1 MASFEPTEWEHW
13 QTFIEV
19 AQITFIGYFVA
30 LTLVYLLLNILSYV
44 FIQRYMRDYDNSLLP
59 ESYGPLL
66 PPVSVLVPA
75 YNEEANIV
83 ASVKSILQLEYARY
97 EVIVI
102 NDGSKDGTL
111 AQLQQAF
118 DLKLHPEAYRQQLPT
133 QAVKGVYRAEEYPQL
148 RVIDKANGGKADA
161 LNAGINAAR
170 YPLFCAVDADSIL
183 QRDSLQRIARPF
195 IDQTET
201 VAVGGSIRVANGS
214 TIRHGLLTKVGLPRS
229 LLANFQ
235 VIEYLRAFLFGRM
248 GWSPLNGML
257 IISGAFGLFRK
268 SAVHEV
274 GGYQPAT
281 IGEDMELVVRLH
293 RHYSASK
300 TPYHIAFIPD
310 PVCWTEAPEDLGT
323 LRNQRIRWQRG
334 LLESLSKNR
343 NLAFSKNSRVVGW
356 LAYPFMLIFEGV
368 GPLLEVLAYVLSAYF
383 YVVDAVSV
391 EFTIA
396 FVAAA
401 FGFGVLMSLFSLIL
415 EELTFRTYTSK
426 RALLKLIFVAI
437 IENFGYRQLNSW
449 WRVRGLWQWARGR
462 KHNWGTMK
470 RVGSINSNK

>member
-1 MASFEPTEWEHW
+1 MESFEPSQWEHW
-13 QTFIEV
+13 QTFVNIS
-19 AQITFIGYFVA
+19 QITFIGYFAA
-30 LTLVYLLLNILSYV
+30 LTLVYLLLNIMSYV
-44 FIQRYMRDYDNSLLP
+44 AIRRYMQDYDNALLP

-66 PPVSVLVPA
+66 PPVSLLVPA
-75 YNEEANIV
+75 YNEEANIL
-83 ASVKSILQLEYARY
+83 ASVKSILQLDYARY

-111 AQLQQAF
+111 EQLKKAF
-118 DLKLHPEAYRQQLPT
+118 DLKMHAEAYRQQLPT
-133 QAVKGVYRAEEYPQL
+133 KDVRGVYRAEEFPQL
-148 RVIDKANGGKADA
+148 RVIDKENGGKADA
-161 LNAGINAAR
+161 LNAGVNAAR

-214 TIRHGLLTKVGLPRS
+214 TIRNGLLTKVGLPRS
-229 LLANFQ
+229 WLANFQ

-268 SAVHEV
+268 QAVLKV
-274 GGYQPAT
+274 GGYQAAT

-293 RHYSASK
+293 RHFSAAK
-300 TPYHIAFIPD
+300 KRYHIAFIPD
-310 PVCWTEAPEDLGT
+310 PVCWTEAPEDIRT

-334 LLESLSKNR
+334 LLESLTKNSR
-343 NLAFSKNSRVVGW
+343 LAFSKDSRVVGW
-356 LAYPFMLIFEGV
+356 LAYPFMLIFEGI
-368 GPLLEVLAYVLSAYF
+368 GPLLEVLAYLLSAYF
-383 YVVDAVSV
+383 YLVDAVSV

-396 FVAAA
+396 FIVAA

-426 RALLKLIFVAI
+426 RALLKLILVAI
-437 IENFGYRQLNSW
+437 LENFGYRQINSW

-470 RVGSINSNK
+470 RVGSINS